1 MDIWHKWIFK
11 KGKKAALKPWNIIT
25 TEETRLL
32 ALVVKRFGSEVC
44 SDRFQ
49 FVSIRQNTFGMWNMN
64 QGEKK
69 SKMQSETV
77 DKE

>member
-32 ALVVKRFGSEVC
+32 ALVVKRFG
-44 SDRFQ
+44 R
-49 FVSIRQNTFGMWNMN
+49 IRQNTFGMCNMN